1 MLRAFAPLAA
11 AHDAL
16 PAGEAEMLRDQVAA
30 LVAQWAEPAPEGI
43 VLHARYIVALAR
55 RPSAYVDDADAE

>member
-16 PAGEAEMLRDQVAA
+16 PVGEAEMLRDQVAA

-43 VLHARYIVALAR
+43 VLRAR
-55 RPSAYVDDADAE
+55 